1 MNTIETLNIAKSLQR
16 WVKERPDSIAI
27 LEVRSGKKI
36 TFKELELES
45 NRLASGLIQYG
56 MKPYER
62 VLLMIPYGIDFIT
75 LTFAMFKADLIPVLI
90 DPGLGKKNVLKCI
103 QEVHPQGL
111 IAIPIVH
118 AIKKIFP
125 SPFKSIKHN
134 VTVGKRWFWR
144 GTTLDNLRDLGK
156 IDFKLAPTE
165 KQNPAAILF
174 TSGSTGPAKGVPY
187 YHDIFNHQV
196 KILQNQFKIEPGETD
211 LPTFPLFGLFSSGL
225 GMTNII
231 PDMDFTRPGQV
242 DPKKIIATINDFK
255 ITNSF
260 GSPALWDTVSQYCV
274 NHDIKLSSLR
284 RILIAGAPVPGS
296 ILKRF
301 ENIVHE
307 DCKIYTPYGAT
318 EVLPVTFIERREILE
333 ETYDLSNNGQ
343 GICVGRPIT
352 GLEIKIIEISD
363 FPILKWEDAK
373 KLGSNTVGE
382 IVIKAP
388 WATQSYFN
396 REDLTQLA
404 KIEDENSFWHRMGD
418 LGRLD
423 EQNRLWFYGR
433 KNQRVITETETL
445 YTIPCESIFNQ
456 HPDVK
461 RSALVGKGPKKKQQ
475 PIIIIEPSNAKRGGS
490 PKARKKFA
498 EELLKY
504 GAALPMTKS
513 IQRVLFHSNFPV
525 DVRHNAKIYREK
537 LSFWAKNQ

>member
-1 MNTIETLNIAKSLQR
+1 MGVKFSNKNT
-16 WVKERPDSIAI
+16 
-27 LEVRSGKKI
+27 
-36 TFKELELES
+36 
-45 NRLASGLIQYG
+45 
-56 MKPYER
+56 
-62 VLLMIPYGIDFIT
+62 GI
-75 LTFAMFKADLIPVLI
+75 
-90 DPGLGKKNVLKCI
+90 N
-103 QEVHPQGL
+103 
-111 IAIPIVH
+111 
-118 AIKKIFP
+118 
-125 SPFKSIKHN
+125 
-134 VTVGKRWFWR
+134 
-144 GTTLDNLRDLGK
+144 
-156 IDFKLAPTE
+156 
-165 KQNPAAILF
+165 
-174 TSGSTGPAKGVPY
+174 
-187 YHDIFNHQV
+187 
-196 KILQNQFKIEPGETD
+196 
-211 LPTFPLFGLFSSGL
+211 
-225 GMTNII
+225 
-231 PDMDFTRPGQV
+231 
-242 DPKKIIATINDFK
+242 
-255 ITNSF
+255 
-260 GSPALWDTVSQYCV
+260 
-274 NHDIKLSSLR
+274 
-284 RILIAGAPVPGS
+284 

-318 EVLPVTFIERREILE
+318 EVLPVTFIDRREILE

>member
-1 MNTIETLNIAKSLQR
+1 LNTIETLNIAKSLQR

>member
-16 WVKERPDSIAI
+16 WVKERPNSIAI

-260 GSPALWDTVSQYCV
+260 GSPALWDTVSQYCL

-284 RILIAGAPVPGS
+284 RILMAGAPVPGS